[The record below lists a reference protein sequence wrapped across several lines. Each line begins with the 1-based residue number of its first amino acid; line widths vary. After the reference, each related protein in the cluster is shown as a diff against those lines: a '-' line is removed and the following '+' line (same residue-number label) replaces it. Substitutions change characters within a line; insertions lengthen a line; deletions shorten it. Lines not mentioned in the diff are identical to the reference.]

1 MDSIFITGAG
11 SGIGR
16 HTASVFAA
24 KGWRVG
30 LADTNAAAVATLA
43 AELGGNTKAY
53 TVDVTDLA
61 SIETAL
67 ADFVGPDGALKAIF
81 NSAGLLEM
89 KPFAETDIARLNLVF
104 DVNVKGVIHAIK
116 AALPYLS
123 RHGDARVVTM
133 GSVSGLYGIP
143 DLAVYSS
150 SKFAIRGLTEALN
163 IEFERLGIWVSDVM
177 VAYVKTPMV
186 LEASTRAKSVE
197 LLGVNVTPDEVAETV
212 LKAVTG
218 RQVHWFVTPGDAGVA
233 AKVDATPW
241 EARRDFI
248 KGITGY

>member
-1 MDSIFITGAG
+1 MDTIFITGAG

-24 KGWRVG
+24 NGWRVG
-30 LADTNAAAVATLA
+30 LADTNAAAVAALA
-43 AELGGNTKAY
+43 SELGDQATAY
-53 TVDVTDLA
+53 TVDVTDIA

-67 ADFVGPDGALKAIF
+67 ADFVGPGGSLKAIF

-89 KPFAETDIARLNLVF
+89 KPFAETDVARLNTIF
-104 DVNVKGVIHAIK
+104 DVNVKGVIHSIK

-133 GSVSGLYGIP
+133 GSVSGIYGIP
-143 DLAVYSS
+143 DLAVYSA

-163 IEFERLGIWVSDVM
+163 IEFEAKGIWVSDVM

-186 LEASTRAKSVE
+186 IEAATKAKSVE
-197 LLGVNVTPDEVAETV
+197 LLGVNVTPDQVAETV
-212 LKAVTG
+212 MKAVEG
-218 RQVHWFVTPGDAGVA
+218 RQVHWFVTPGDQGVA
-233 AKVDATPW
+233 TSVDAMPW
-241 EARRDFI
+241 EKRRDFV
-248 KGITGY
+248 KQITGY